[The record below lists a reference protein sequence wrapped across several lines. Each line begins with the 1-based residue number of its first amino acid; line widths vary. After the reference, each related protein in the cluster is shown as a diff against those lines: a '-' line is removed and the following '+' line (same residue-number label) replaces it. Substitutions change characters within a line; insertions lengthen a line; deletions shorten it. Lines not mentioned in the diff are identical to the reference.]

1 MFSGKRND
9 SLDCLPGLRNFM
21 IRAFERLF
29 FTIFGMVCCALW
41 DNEFQT
47 RIFDKQNLNNL
58 IV

>member
-9 SLDCLPGLRNFM
+9 SLDCLPGLCNFM
-21 IRAFERLF
+21 IRAPERLF
-29 FTIFGMVCCALW
+29 FTIFGIEPSTIW